1 MAQVANCAE
10 KHVDLSGV
18 QSSEDV
24 TIVDDDDSP
33 SSSKKLKQARLPFK
47 PIGPKSQICVN
58 PAPHGVPKKRKL
70 SDQESPS
77 AKAPKIFSKHQADR
91 LKHDIPEKTQSD
103 IVDHDNEVSSSS
115 EAENVPVT
123 GPKRKACETNILERF
138 IRKSSQ
144 EEISSTN
151 EVVDLTEISEEIVDN
166 SDNANASLEVTSS
179 KGVKKARN
187 KLTDTSNEQ
196 AQLVDEDGAGV
207 QPENINNGVARKD
220 ENEAEKEISISESEC
235 KGEGN
240 KAENTSVAEPGPIK
254 CVDVDMVEE
263 KDAPT
268 SQDKEEVTEVDT
280 AKLNDLDASVIS
292 GQSDE
297 NKSLELNASSSSKS
311 DSDEESSTSSDE
323 SDDEVN
329 DTSLNGTQNSCGD
342 VSINDSLA
350 DNSGSSLDKSP
361 TVNTSACKTPKTKTQ
376 KASVSKTP
384 GGSTL
389 QTSTPKNLRERP
401 ASIKMSE
408 IKKLERKQ
416 EQEAK
421 RQKIRE
427 QKEQERQQQ
436 KEKKEQ
442 EKLEAKKKRD
452 GEKAEKERKKKEEK
466 DKKERERQEKKD
478 QLEREKQEKLQQKE
492 EEKKKKQ
499 EIIDAKM
506 EEKRK
511 KDEEKQREED
521 EKNKKKQKEKQ
532 SFTSF
537 FIKKAQSQAPS
548 KVKEQSHFFMPFEVK
563 KDMFLAPPTRRE
575 LEEGDKAALDQHLQT
590 QNDQPLYI
598 KEITNSSYQKKHS
611 SRTLPRLAVS
621 APSDVDDEDSV
632 KCLDTV
638 EEDKNKNL
646 VRHHCKL
653 LQFHTNYRPPYYGTW
668 RKMSQVLKP
677 RNPFKQ
683 DTELFDYEVDSDDEW
698 EEEEPGESVSSSED
712 EGDEKEDKDEDE
724 EEEEDGWMVPHGY
737 LSEDEG
743 CEQDEEITP
752 DVLKARQM
760 AKQEAWEAEQKR
772 QKQPV
777 RAVVIGL
784 AWEGEAIAANLAAK
798 LAQFQAVCLS
808 MVPIDTRS
816 RPADSTGGGKDG
828 DRTSFGKGNRKPV
841 PEEAMPDLIRLL
853 HGNLIGIKKLIKEFR
868 LYWKKKTS
876 GSLGEAGDDNMDV
889 DESVT
894 DKNASVLE
902 SSCTDEKNAQVS
914 AVDVSSGGVEGDGSK
929 DTPDGWGMSKRQ
941 LEMKIMSIAVRERRP
956 NFKKVC
962 WYVKEEVLKQYKMEE
977 LVLPNTWQYVSKG
990 LIKVKNE
997 EAAGRKTPNNLSES
1011 FTDSVSVIMK
1021 EEPAAE
1027 DAEAKPLPK
1036 DQPSIMQFAKKM
1048 QPSELPKPKIRR
1060 VQLKPASP
1068 VPMPS
1073 AERYPVTDLD
1083 LSAGEEVLGPYKT
1096 LPKDQRSIMDFAKK
1110 PQNGA
1115 RTVPPNVV
1123 KNMLLSPKS
1132 SSADVNTSPKQ
1143 ILSKETTPKR
1153 KISKETRETTP
1164 KQKMSRETTPKQ
1176 KISRETTPK
1185 QTVSRETTP
1194 KQTVSRETTPKQTVS
1209 RETTLKEDT
1218 ETMSLKGIAPTPSV
1232 TAVPTMNNVVAKKNV
1247 ISASKEE
1254 AMDVDDCII
1263 ID

>member
-1 MAQVANCAE
+1 MAQVANSAE

-18 QSSEDV
+18 QSSQGM
-24 TIVDDDDSP
+24 TIVGDDDSP

-58 PAPHGVPKKRKL
+58 PAPHGMTKKRKL

-115 EAENVPVT
+115 EAENVPVS
-123 GPKRKACETNILERF
+123 GMPKRKACETNLLERF

-166 SDNANASLEVTSS
+166 SENANASLEVTSS
-179 KGVKKARN
+179 RGIKKSMN

-196 AQLVDEDGAGV
+196 AQLVDGNRAGV
-207 QPENINNGVARKD
+207 KPETLNNGEAED
-220 ENEAEKEISISESEC
+220 EVEKEIRISESEC
-235 KGEGN
+235 KDKGSKTG
-240 KAENTSVAEPGPIK
+240 KTSVAEPGPIK
-254 CVDVDMVEE
+254 CVDVDMVEQ
-263 KDAPT
+263 KGAPT
-268 SQDKEEVTEVDT
+268 SQAKEEVTQVD
-280 AKLNDLDASVIS
+280 ALKLNDLDVSVIS
-292 GQSDE
+292 GQSDG

-311 DSDEESSTSSDE
+311 DSDEESGISSDE
-323 SDDEVN
+323 SDDDVN
-329 DTSLNGTQNSCGD
+329 DSVTNTSLNGTQNSCAD
-342 VSINDSLA
+342 MSINDSPA
-350 DNSGSSLDKSP
+350 DKSGSSLDKSP
-361 TVNTSACKTPKTKTQ
+361 TVDTSTCKTPKTKPL

-384 GGSTL
+384 GGSTV

-416 EQEAK
+416 EREAK

-427 QKEQERQQQ
+427 QKERERQQL

-442 EKLEAKKKRD
+442 ERLEAKKKRD
-452 GEKAEKERKKKEEK
+452 EEKAEKERKKKEEK

-478 QLEREKQEKLQQKE
+478 QLEREKQEKLQLKE

-532 SFTSF
+532 TFTSF

-563 KDMFLAPPTRRE
+563 KDMFLAPRTRRE
-575 LEEGDKAALDQHLQT
+575 LEENDKAALDQHLKT
-590 QNDQPLYI
+590 QKDEPLYI
-598 KEITNSSYQKKHS
+598 KEIRNSSYQKKQS
-611 SRTLPRLAVS
+611 SRTLPRLAVL
-621 APSDVDDEDSV
+621 APTDVDDEDSV
-632 KCLDTV
+632 KCMDTV
-638 EEDKNKNL
+638 EVEKNKNL

-668 RKMSQVLKP
+668 RKTSQVLNP

-712 EGDEKEDKDEDE
+712 EGEEKEDKDEDE

-784 AWEGEAIAANLAAK
+784 AWEGEDIAANLAAK

-808 MVPIDTRS
+808 VVPIDTRS
-816 RPADSTGGGKDG
+816 RPVDNTGGGKDG

-876 GSLGEAGDDNMDV
+876 GSLGEADDDNMEV

-902 SSCTDEKNAQVS
+902 SSCTEDKKAQVS
-914 AVDVSSGGVEGDGSK
+914 GVDVSSGGAEGDGSK

-962 WYVKEEVLKQYKMEE
+962 WYVKEEVLKQYMMEE
-977 LVLPNTWQYVSKG
+977 LALPNAWQYVSKG

-1011 FTDSVSVIMK
+1011 FTDSVAIIMK

-1073 AERYPVTDLD
+1073 VEKSPVTDLD
-1083 LSAGEEVLGPYKT
+1083 VSAGEEVLGPYKT
-1096 LPKDQRSIMDFAKK
+1096 LPKDQRSIMDFAQK

-1132 SSADVNTSPKQ
+1132 SSADNITSPKQ
-1143 ILSKETTPKR
+1143 IFSKETTPKR

-1164 KQKMSRETTPKQ
+1164 KQKMSRVTTPKQTISKETTPKQ
-1176 KISRETTPK
+1176 TISRETTPK
-1185 QTVSRETTP
+1185 QTISREATP
-1194 KQTVSRETTPKQTVS
+1194 KGDATTESV
-1209 RETTLKEDT
+1209 
-1218 ETMSLKGIAPTPSV
+1218 KGFVPTPSV
-1232 TAVPTMNNVVAKKNV
+1232 TAVHAMDNVVSKKTV

-1254 AMDVDDCII
+1254 AMDVDDCIV

>member
-1 MAQVANCAE
+1 MAQVASCAE
-10 KHVDLSGV
+10 KHVDLPGV
-18 QSSEDV
+18 PSSEGM

-33 SSSKKLKQARLPFK
+33 SSAKKLKQARLPFK

-77 AKAPKIFSKHQADR
+77 AKAPKIFNKHQADR
-91 LKHDIPEKTQSD
+91 LKHDIPEKTPSD
-103 IVDHDNEVSSSS
+103 IADHDNEVSSSS
-115 EAENVPVT
+115 EAENVPVS
-123 GPKRKACETNILERF
+123 GMAKRKPCETNILERF

-151 EVVDLTEISEEIVDN
+151 EVVDLTEISEEIIDN
-166 SDNANASLEVTSS
+166 CDNAKALLEVTSS
-179 KGVKKARN
+179 KGTKKAGD
-187 KLTDTSNEQ
+187 KLTGTSDEK
-196 AQLVDEDGAGV
+196 AQPVVDEKGAEV
-207 QPENINNGVARKD
+207 QPKDVNNVLAIINEDEAKKD
-220 ENEAEKEISISESEC
+220 MSITEPEC
-235 KGEGN
+235 KDEGN
-240 KAENTSVAEPGPIK
+240 KTEITAVAEPEPVK

-263 KDAPT
+263 EDVPI
-268 SQDKEEVTEVDT
+268 SHEKEQVTQVDT
-280 AKLNDLDASVIS
+280 ARLNDLDASAIS
-292 GQSDE
+292 VQSDE
-297 NKSLELNASSSSKS
+297 NKSSELNGSSSCKT

-323 SDDEVN
+323 SDDEDEDVD
-329 DTSLNGTQNSCGD
+329 DTSLNETQNSGGD
-342 VSINDSLA
+342 VSMNDSLA
-350 DNSGSSLDKSP
+350 DKSVSSQDKSP
-361 TVNTSACKTPKTKTQ
+361 TANSSTCKTPKTKPP
-376 KASVSKTP
+376 KCSVSKTP
-384 GGSTL
+384 GGSTV

-408 IKKLERKQ
+408 IKKQEKKQ
-416 EQEAK
+416 DREAK
-421 RQKIRE
+421 RQKLRE

-442 EKLEAKKKRD
+442 ERLEAKKKRD
-452 GEKAEKERKKKEEK
+452 EEKAEKERKKKEEK

-499 EIIDAKM
+499 EMIDAKL

-511 KDEEKQREED
+511 KDEEKQKEED

-532 SFTSF
+532 TFTSF
-537 FIKKAQSQAPS
+537 FIKKAQSQTPS

-563 KDMFLAPPTRRE
+563 KDMFLAPRTRRE
-575 LEEGDKAALDQHLQT
+575 LQEEDKAALDQHLQT
-590 QNDQPLYI
+590 QESQPLYI
-598 KEITNSSYQKKHS
+598 KEITNSSYQKKQS
-611 SRTLPRLAVS
+611 SRTLPRLTVS
-621 APSDVDDEDSV
+621 PPVDVDDEDSV
-632 KCLDTV
+632 KCMDV
-638 EEDKNKNL
+638 MEEEKNKNL

-668 RKMSQVLKP
+668 RKKSTVLNP
-677 RNPFKQ
+677 RKPFKQ

-777 RAVVIGL
+777 RAVVIGV
-784 AWEGEAIAANLAAK
+784 AWEGEAIASHLAAK

-808 MVPIDTRS
+808 MLPIDTRS
-816 RPADSTGGGKDG
+816 RPGDNAGGGKDG

-876 GSLGEAGDDNMDV
+876 GSLGEADGDNMDV

-902 SSCTDEKNAQVS
+902 GSCTEEKNTQVS
-914 AVDVSSGGVEGDGSK
+914 AVDVNSGGGGGGEEDNK
-929 DTPDGWGMSKRQ
+929 DTSDGFGMSKRQ
-941 LEMKIMSIAVRERRP
+941 LEMKIMSIALRERRP

-962 WYVKEEVLKQYKMEE
+962 WYVKEEVLKQYDIEE
-977 LVLPNTWQYVSKG
+977 PALPNAWQYVSKG

-997 EAAGRKTPNNLSES
+997 EAAGRKTPNNLAES

-1027 DAEAKPLPK
+1027 EAEAKPLPK

-1060 VQLKPASP
+1060 VQLKPATP
-1068 VPMPS
+1068 VPTPS
-1073 AERYPVTDLD
+1073 AERSPVADLD
-1083 LSAGEEVLGPYKT
+1083 TSAGEEVLGPYKT

-1110 PQNGA
+1110 PPNGA
-1115 RTVPPNVV
+1115 RTVPPSVV
-1123 KNMLLSPKS
+1123 KKMLLSPKS
-1132 SSADVNTSPKQ
+1132 SSSADLKTSPKQ
-1143 ILSKETTPKR
+1143 VL
-1153 KISKETRETTP
+1153 
-1164 KQKMSRETTPKQ
+1164 SRETTPKQ
-1176 KISRETTPK
+1176 K
-1185 QTVSRETTP
+1185 VSRETTP
-1194 KQTVSRETTPKQTVS
+1194 KQKVSRETTPKQILSGETTPKQTIS
-1209 RETTLKEDT
+1209 KETTLKGEAVAKV
-1218 ETMSLKGIAPTPSV
+1218 SVKGVVPTPSA
-1232 TAVPTMNNVVAKKNV
+1232 TAVTSQDNDVAKKTV